1 MLSVGVI
8 TSQAMNDLSL
18 ASLDIIDLLTDQV
31 RRLGPY
37 SRTRKAIHIFGT
49 IGQSTSTMQFSA
61 ADSVNHLNLEMRQM
75 PKQQTLTMLLFQT
88 LASLFQSAV
97 TSLLMW
103 SAAVVRWSWKT
114 FSANTL
120 ILTLLG
126 LSVLWNAFYTGRD
139 GLDWWHERS
148 AANFMK
154 RIGIQPNTVMA
165 KSIHTY
171 EIEGLISSDL
181 SRNGT
186 LDFAPTGDNL
196 CFSTFFEETAHLG
209 TQDIPAEAG
218 SLSTK
223 SSSLTSAGRSS
234 LALKIQQTRQ
244 RLGSYRHNL
253 LVAMRVV
260 NSIEKEM
267 VKGEWE
273 RWVREEVRR
282 CGLVRGL
289 VEDTG
294 RSDNSTETN
303 VDYQEV
309 SKRYLDYCGSCES
322 AGKRYFGNTVR

>member
-1 MLSVGVI
+1 
-8 TSQAMNDLSL
+8 MNDLSL

-75 PKQQTLTMLLFQT
+75 PKQQTLTTLLAQT

-120 ILTLLG
+120 ILALLV
-126 LSVLWNAFYTGRD
+126 LSVLWNGFYTGRD
-139 GLDWWHERS
+139 GLDWWHERN
-148 AANFMK
+148 AANFM
-154 RIGIQPNTVMA
+154 RRVGIQPNTVMS
-165 KSIHTY
+165 KSILTHQ
-171 EIEGLISSDL
+171 IDGLISSDL
-181 SRNGT
+181 SGNGT

-209 TQDIPAEAG
+209 TEDIPAEAG
-218 SLSTK
+218 SLSSK
-223 SSSLTSAGRSS
+223 SSSSSSAGRSS
-234 LALKIQQTRQ
+234 LALKVQQTRQ
-244 RLGSYRHNL
+244 RLGSYRHDL
-253 LVAMRVV
+253 LVAMRVI

-267 VKGEWE
+267 IKGEWE
-273 RWVREEVRR
+273 RWIREEVRR
-282 CGLVRGL
+282 CGLVKDL
-289 VEDTG
+289 VEETERG
-294 RSDNSTETN
+294 SNSIENNIDN
-303 VDYQEV
+303 QEL
-309 SKRYLDYCGSCES
+309 SRRYLDYCGSCES
-322 AGKRYFGNTVR
+322 AGKRYFGNAVR